1 MSETTETTPA
11 PKKPT
16 GPAPK
21 SAKEGLGRRTI
32 KKMGRDKRN
41 AKIAGDK
48 EFAGKYF
55 AAKAKRSDDKKT
67 AFRKKKNKK

>member
-11 PKKPT
+11 PKKPS

-41 AKIAGDK
+41 AKIATDK

-55 AAKAKRSDDKKT
+55 AARAKRSDDKKT

>member
-1 MSETTETTPA
+1 
-11 PKKPT
+11 
-16 GPAPK
+16 
-21 SAKEGLGRRTI
+21 
-32 KKMGRDKRN
+32 MGRDKRN
-41 AKIAGDK
+41 KKIATDK

>member
-1 MSETTETTPA
+1 MAETTAA
-11 PKKPT
+11 PVSEK
-16 GPAPK
+16 
-21 SAKEGLGRRTI
+21 AKYGRKTV

-41 AKIAGDK
+41 KKIATDK

-55 AAKAKRSDDKKT
+55 AAKAKRSDDKKA

>member
-1 MSETTETTPA
+1 MSETETTPA
-11 PKKPT
+11 PKKPS

-32 KKMGRDKRN
+32 KKLGRDKRKTKLV
-41 AKIAGDK
+41 ADK
-48 EFAGKYF
+48 EFAGKFF
-55 AAKAKRSDDKKT
+55 AAKAKRSDDKKS

>member
-1 MSETTETTPA
+1 MAETTAA
-11 PKKPT
+11 PV
-16 GPAPK
+16 
-21 SAKEGLGRRTI
+21 SAKAKLGRKTI

-41 AKIAGDK
+41 AKIATDK

>member
-1 MSETTETTPA
+1 MAETTAA
-11 PKKPT
+11 PV
-16 GPAPK
+16 
-21 SAKEGLGRRTI
+21 SAKANLGRKTI

-41 AKIAGDK
+41 AKIATDK